1 MTVFKFIAKNPSGKE
16 LAGTGWFRA
25 SDPEITN
32 GRGETAGKRPIRPSK
47 QLDRDVC
54 ARGRARHPVHDP
66 VTALLALGKSLARG
80 HLPDRLRQH
89 SSFDQTLS
97 VMELP
102 MPHNAKSEPH
112 SEPATNGSG
121 PDYNTLRAM
130 RETRG
135 YSVEELSLTCGLAVD
150 EIEDIESGR
159 VTDPSKLRRIV
170 SALHLP
176 QEALIT
182 PAAPPAAQ
190 GRSLA

>member
-1 MTVFKFIAKNPSGKE
+1 
-16 LAGTGWFRA
+16 
-25 SDPEITN
+25 
-32 GRGETAGKRPIRPSK
+32 
-47 QLDRDVC
+47 
-54 ARGRARHPVHDP
+54 
-66 VTALLALGKSLARG
+66 
-80 HLPDRLRQH
+80 
-89 SSFDQTLS
+89 
-97 VMELP
+97 
-102 MPHNAKSEPH
+102 MPHNAKSEPL

-135 YSVEELSLTCGLAVD
+135 YSVEELSLTCGLAVN

-182 PAAPPAAQ
+182 PAAPTPAAQ